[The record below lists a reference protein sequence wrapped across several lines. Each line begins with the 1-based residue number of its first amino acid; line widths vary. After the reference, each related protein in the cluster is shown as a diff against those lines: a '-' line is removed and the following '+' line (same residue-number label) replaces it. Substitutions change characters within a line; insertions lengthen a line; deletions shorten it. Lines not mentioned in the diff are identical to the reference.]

1 MDINLSSLK
10 QEMDTPDQV
19 EYDII
24 IKWLSE
30 ENIRKISQ
38 YLWEPQRML
47 EHRLKSYKIFLE
59 LPMPKWGPD
68 LSKINFDEIV
78 YFAKI
83 KDIDKYKTSWD
94 EVPDE
99 IKKTYEKLGIPEAEA
114 KYLAGAWGQFDAEMV
129 YHRIQQRR
137 ADKGVIFEDM
147 NEAVKKYPDLVKKY
161 FMKLIPPSDHKFA
174 ALHGAVWSWWT
185 FIYIPKGVKVD
196 QPLQA
201 YFRMNIA
208 WGGQFEHTLIILEDD
223 TRGDYIEGCS
233 APIYRQ
239 ISIHAGGVEIYVGK
253 NSHMR
258 YSSVENWSRNTY
270 NLNTKRALVEE
281 NSYMEWIGGNLGSGV
296 TMLYPASILKW
307 DNSKADHIGV
317 AVATKDQ
324 YQDVGSKVIHIGK
337 NTSSTIVSK
346 SISKDW
352 WISVYRGLV
361 EIRPSAQGAVN
372 STECD
377 ALLLDDK
384 SVSDTIP
391 TIKVNNPTWVVAHE
405 ASAWKVD
412 EDKLFY
418 MMSRGLDEEHA
429 MAMIVN
435 GFISPVVKK
444 LPLEYAGE
452 LNRLIEME
460 MEWSVG

>member
-1 MDINLSSLK
+1 MTDTSLQNEIYK
-10 QEMDTPDQV
+10 PDEV

-24 IKWLSE
+24 IKGLSE
-30 ENIRKISQ
+30 ENIKKISY
-38 YLWEPQRML
+38 YLGEPKWML

-59 LPMPKWGPD
+59 LPMPNWWPD

-78 YFAKI
+78 YFAKV
-83 KDIDKYKTSWD
+83 KNIDKYKTSWD
-94 EVPDE
+94 EVPEE
-99 IKKTYEKLGIPEAEA
+99 IKRTYEKLWIPEAEA
-114 KYLAGAWGQFDAEMV
+114 KYLAWAWGQFDAEMV
-129 YHRIQQRR
+129 YHRIQQKR
-137 ADKGVIFEDM
+137 AQKGVIFEDM

-161 FMKLIPPSDHKFA
+161 FMKLIPPHDHKFA
-174 ALHGAVWSWWT
+174 ALHWAVWSGGT
-185 FIYIPKGVKVD
+185 FIYIPEGVKVD

-223 TRGDYIEGCS
+223 TKGDYIEGCS
-233 APIYRQ
+233 APVYRQ
-239 ISIHAGGVEIYVGK
+239 ISLHAWGVEIYVGK

-296 TMLYPASILKW
+296 TMLYPASILKG

-317 AVATKDQ
+317 AVATKGQ
-324 YQDVGSKVIHIGK
+324 RQDVGAKVIHIGK
-337 NTSSTIVSK
+337 NTSSTIISK

-352 WISVYRGLV
+352 GISVYRGLV
-361 EIRPSAQGAVN
+361 DIRPSAKGAVN
-372 STECD
+372 STQCD
-377 ALLLDDK
+377 ALLLDDR

-391 TIKVNNPTWVVAHE
+391 TIKVQNPEGVVAHE
-405 ASAWKVD
+405 ASAGKID
-412 EDKLFY
+412 EQKLFY
-418 MMSRGLDEEHA
+418 LLSRGLDEAKA
-429 MAMIVN
+429 MGMIVN